1 MAANDPNWPTD
12 PTISILSE
20 GKRAFSSTSNPTAV
34 INKVMHCTIQPEL
47 SDPTQATKASQ
58 SLQTD

>member
-1 MAANDPNWPTD
+1 MAAKVPDWPTD
-12 PTISILSE
+12 PTIQ
-20 GKRAFSSTSNPTAV
+20 GKKAFSSTSNPTAV